1 MNSEINL
8 SKLFF
13 IYGIAIF
20 PLLLLIGP
28 VISEIFLISVIFY
41 SVFYV
46 LKENQ
51 IKFYRNRYFVFFG
64 IFYLST
70 LFSTIINYYH
80 FNNTIPGIFYF
91 RIPLFAFS
99 IWFILEKFFH
109 FDKKITI
116 FYSIFL
122 SIMILDSLIQYFF
135 GKNFVG
141 FEMINDRVSS
151 FFGKELILGGFIL
164 RVLPIFLIYL
174 IMSETLTEKKNN
186 LFVIILISFSCFIVY
201 LSGERTSF
209 ALLIL
214 FFFTLFFISKNLRKL
229 IIFIMIT
236 FVSLSIILPKL
247 KNSDRND
254 PATRMFE
261 KTYNQVIGR
270 GEEQYEKHKK
280 KLFSKV
286 YIFSHD
292 HHGHYLLSYKIFKDH
307 MIFGTGVK
315 GFRYLCRKQ
324 IYILE
329 NNDGCSTHPHNTY
342 IQILVSNGLVGF
354 SLLVLAL
361 LFVIREI
368 FVCRNKI
375 NSLKEFNK
383 YEISKAVAISAIFVN
398 IWPLIPSGSFFN
410 NWISMFY
417 FYPIGFYLFFKFHNE
432 KQII

>member
-13 IYGIAIF
+13 VYGIATF
-20 PLLLLIGP
+20 PLLLLVGP
-28 VISEIFLISVIFY
+28 LISELFLISVIFY
-41 SVFYV
+41 SLFFI

-51 IKFYRNRYFVFFG
+51 FQFYRNRYFVFFG
-64 IFYLST
+64 IFYLSI
-70 LFSTIINYYH
+70 LFSTIFNYYH
-80 FNNTIPGIFYF
+80 FNNTIAGIFYF

-99 IWFILEKFFH
+99 IWFILKKFFY

-135 GKNFVG
+135 GKNFLG
-141 FEMINDRVSS
+141 FEIMNDRVSS

-164 RVLPIFLIYL
+164 RILPIFLIYL
-174 IMSETLTEKKNN
+174 IMSETLSEKKNN
-186 LFVIILISFSCFIVY
+186 FFSIILISLSCFVIY
-201 LSGERTSF
+201 ISGERTSF
-209 ALLIL
+209 GLLIL
-214 FFFTLFFISKNLRKL
+214 FFFTLFFISRNLRRM
-229 IIFIMIT
+229 IIFIMIGFIT
-236 FVSLSIILPKL
+236 LSLILPNL
-247 KNSDRND
+247 KSSEQHN
-254 PATRMFE
+254 PATRMFN
-261 KTYNQVIGR
+261 KSYNQFFGK

-280 KLFSKV
+280 KIFNKV

-292 HHGHYLLSYKIFKDH
+292 HHGHYLLSLKIFKDH
-307 MIFGTGVK
+307 KIFGTGVK
-315 GFRYLCRKQ
+315 GFRYLCRKK

-342 IQILVSNGLVGF
+342 IQILVSNGLIGF
-354 SLLVLAL
+354 SLLVFAL
-361 LFVIREI
+361 LFIIREI

-398 IWPLIPSGSFFN
+398 IWPIVPSGNFFN
-410 NWISMFY
+410 NWLSMIY
-417 FYPIGFYLFFKFHNE
+417 FYPIGFYLYFKHQNE
-432 KQII
+432 KQFS